1 MVAVTRFIRWDV
13 TIVQPAVAT
22 PGCGQDRREL
32 GVELQRP
39 ADSTGGRRQANQ
51 TQRLEIEKNKH
62 PMAYP
67 AAAELASRSA
77 KADTENFRQR
87 LPFRPRGTRIGE
99 AADNTHRDTVVDEGN
114 KEAAP

>member
-1 MVAVTRFIRWDV
+1 MPNLFPPVLSRDF
-13 TIVQPAVAT
+13 
-22 PGCGQDRREL
+22 RREEDAYEDFDNL
-32 GVELQRP
+32 FAMYLLDNMRKYSVRVN
-39 ADSTGGRRQANQ
+39 DQ
-51 TQRLEIEKNKH
+51 TQRLEIEKNKS

-77 KADTENFRQR
+77 KADGENFRRR

-114 KEAAP
+114 KDVP